1 MNVKKKAFLAAPSAL
16 AFAIAAIS
24 GCSTVVD
31 KSYDAV
37 RSDMGAVKEEIKH
50 NGNLKK
56 SSVVETDDIWLGG
69 EPFKVSD
76 SAAAPA
82 ILKRNVAFKQL
93 DPISVGDLV
102 SMLSMDLGVKI
113 ILTQDAIEYTSRSA
127 EQSKAAAKSEAPS
140 AAGDLESSIFGQ
152 MASSGNIGADTKL
165 TLDFKGSVEQLL
177 NVVAGKTGLFWRYEY
192 GEIVIKRNETKSY
205 VIDIIPGKT
214 EFSSEMKS
222 DLASGDE
229 SSGSSVH
236 STKSEIKPDGAWEA
250 LDKSLQTILS
260 DSGKIAYA
268 ESVGTITVTDTPQ
281 VQSRVAE
288 FIKNVNGIAS
298 KQIAVKADVYE
309 ITSDENGAFDTNI
322 MALYDW
328 KGDLNLGFD
337 GQKLSFGVGSKD
349 KATDN
354 KFSSTSQAT
363 LDLLRTNK
371 NASLV
376 TSSTIYAMNGQATPF
391 QQMDE
396 IGYLAQVT
404 VTQGENV
411 NPQSSLTPGKTS
423 QGFSMMILPRVMSD
437 GRVMLNFAV
446 DSSRIN
452 SIDEYGTEAQGKIQL
467 PNRSTNKYQ
476 QLVAVNSGQP
486 LMIAGLERTEN
497 TAQIGSKFG
506 RYSWML
512 GGNQKGGKRKV
523 MTMIVLTPYIMQK

>member
-1 MNVKKKAFLAAPSAL
+1 MNNKKNASLVALSAL
-16 AFAIAAIS
+16 AVLG

-31 KSYDAV
+31 KSYDTV
-37 RSDMGAVKEEIKH
+37 RDDMGLVKKELKN
-50 NGNLKK
+50 NGAMKK
-56 SSVVETDDIWLGG
+56 SSVIESDDIWLGG
-69 EPFKVSD
+69 EAYKVSD
-76 SAAAPA
+76 TANTPA

-127 EQSKAAAKSEAPS
+127 ESSKASSKAEGNGPSVGEAE
-140 AAGDLESSIFGQ
+140 ANVFGQ
-152 MASSGNIGADTKL
+152 MSSSGSIGSDTKL
-165 TLDFKGSVEQLL
+165 TLDYKGTVAQLL
-177 NVVAGKTGLFWRYEY
+177 DVIAGKTGLFWRYEY

-205 VIDIIPGKT
+205 ILDITPGKT
-214 EFSSEMKS
+214 EFSAEMKS

-229 SSGSSVH
+229 KTGSSVH

-260 DSGKIAYA
+260 DSGKVAYA
-268 ESVGTITVTDTPQ
+268 ESVGTVTVTDTPQ
-281 VQSRVAE
+281 VQARVAD
-288 FIKNVNGIAS
+288 FIKGVNGVAS

-328 KGDLNLGFD
+328 KGDLNIGLD
-337 GQKLSFGVGSKD
+337 GKKLSFGVGSND
-349 KATDN
+349 KTTDN
-354 KFSSTSQAT
+354 KFSKGEAT

-404 VTQGENV
+404 VTQGQNV

-423 QGFSMMILPRVMSD
+423 QGFSMMLLPRILSD
-437 GRVMLNFAV
+437 GRVQMTFAV

-476 QLVAVNSGQP
+476 NLVAVHSGQP

>member
-1 MNVKKKAFLAAPSAL
+1 MKIKKNVSLVALSAFSVLG
-16 AFAIAAIS
+16 

-37 RSDMGAVKEEIKH
+37 REDAASVKDEMK
-50 NGNLKK
+50 NSANVKK
-56 SSVVETDDIWLGG
+56 SSVIESDDIWLGG
-69 EPFKVSD
+69 EAFKVSD

-113 ILTQDAIEYTSRSA
+113 ILTQDAIEYTSRSSESGKSANKSATSAPGA
-127 EQSKAAAKSEAPS
+127 ETEA
-140 AAGDLESSIFGQ
+140 SIFGQ
-152 MASSGNIGADTKL
+152 MASSGVIGSDTKL
-165 TLDFKGSVEQLL
+165 TLDYKGSVAQLL
-177 NVVAGKTGLFWRYEY
+177 DVIAGKTGLFWRYEY

-205 VIDIIPGKT
+205 VIDITPGKT
-214 EFSSEMKS
+214 EFSAEMKS

-229 SSGSSVH
+229 AGSSVH
-236 STKSEIKPDGAWEA
+236 STKSEIKPEGAWES
-250 LDKSLQTILS
+250 LDKSIKTILS
-260 DSGKIAYA
+260 DSGKVAYA
-268 ESVGTITVTDTPQ
+268 EAVGTITITDTPQ
-281 VQSRVAE
+281 VQSRVSD
-288 FIKNVNGIAS
+288 FIKSVNNIAS
-298 KQIAVKADVYE
+298 KQIAVKADVFE
-309 ITSDENGAFDTNI
+309 ITSDENGAFDTDI

-328 KGDLNLGFD
+328 KGDLNIGLD
-337 GQKLSFGVGSKD
+337 GKKLSFGLGSND
-349 KATDN
+349 RTTDN
-354 KFSSTSQAT
+354 KFSKGEAT
-363 LDLLRTNK
+363 LNLLRTNK
-371 NASLV
+371 NSSLV

-396 IGYLAQVT
+396 VGYLAQVT

-411 NPQSSLTPGKTS
+411 NPQASLTPGKTS
-423 QGFSMMILPRVMSD
+423 QGFSMMILPRVLSD
-437 GRVMLNFAV
+437 GRVMMNFAV

-497 TAQIGSKFG
+497 SANIGSKFG

-512 GGNQKGGKRKV
+512 GGTQKGGKRKV